1 MLERNEVAS
10 REAVPGSRAAV
21 RETLRGKLL
30 LRHTR
35 GRRAGRGPVL
45 TNKAEKSQQRGWGSR
60 IASPGLV
67 PAALFELAEK
77 SQCRAWIR
85 RKKAPNMQG
94 SQAYNLQE
102 ERQEGREQSQ
112 SPRPWGEGRGSG

>member
-30 LRHTR
+30 SGTHGATGR
-35 GRRAGRGPVL
+35 GRASF
-45 TNKAEKSQQRGWGSR
+45 NKAEKSQQRGWGGR
-60 IASPGLV
+60 MASPGLV

-85 RKKAPNMQG
+85 RK
-94 SQAYNLQE
+94 
-102 ERQEGREQSQ
+102 
-112 SPRPWGEGRGSG
+112 